1 MSGEDQMKAIIRQAF
16 ALQNQADK
24 GVLRADRVLAQ
35 VMKSIKGIIETLP
48 EESLLRQKAF
58 REMRPMIKEL
68 LEPYTEALEAGIT
81 REVGAGIPDME
92 AAAIREAKYAGATV
106 GPVLGEATPTSVA
119 AAVGR
124 AKLGEKRFRE
134 LFMGQGQIKPWT
146 QSMFRIVER
155 QVNAGIVSGLT
166 TQAIA
171 DGVVHELVTKGVPG
185 VSLAGQTTARQIRQQ
200 AMTMSRTVVQD
211 VNRQVKEEVW
221 KANEGAMDGLKYQF
235 TAGLDSRTCETC
247 AILDGQR
254 WDSRSD
260 VPVTV
265 TVPLHP
271 NCRCTI
277 VAVDPTDKY
286 WENER
291 LNGQQLSKK
300 PYANG
305 THKSKVKVKGES
317 FYRTMKPVKGSDYVD
332 YLAGS
337 NKQTQIEFF
346 GGGKAGERRMRY
358 FRNEMDRMDKD
369 PRDILVSMLT
379 GPTGAK
385 RFIPVKDLIAIPKR

>member
-1 MSGEDQMKAIIRQAF
+1 
-16 ALQNQADK
+16 
-24 GVLRADRVLAQ
+24 
-35 VMKSIKGIIETLP
+35 
-48 EESLLRQKAF
+48 
-58 REMRPMIKEL
+58 
-68 LEPYTEALEAGIT
+68 
-81 REVGAGIPDME
+81 
-92 AAAIREAKYAGATV
+92 
-106 GPVLGEATPTSVA
+106 
-119 AAVGR
+119 
-124 AKLGEKRFRE
+124 
-134 LFMGQGQIKPWT
+134 
-146 QSMFRIVER
+146 
-155 QVNAGIVSGLT
+155 
-166 TQAIA
+166 
-171 DGVVHELVTKGVPG
+171 
-185 VSLAGQTTARQIRQQ
+185 
-200 AMTMSRTVVQD
+200 
-211 VNRQVKEEVW
+211 
-221 KANEGAMDGLKYQF
+221 
-235 TAGLDSRTCETC
+235 
-247 AILDGQR
+247 
-254 WDSRSD
+254 
-260 VPVTV
+260 
-265 TVPLHP
+265 
-271 NCRCTI
+271 